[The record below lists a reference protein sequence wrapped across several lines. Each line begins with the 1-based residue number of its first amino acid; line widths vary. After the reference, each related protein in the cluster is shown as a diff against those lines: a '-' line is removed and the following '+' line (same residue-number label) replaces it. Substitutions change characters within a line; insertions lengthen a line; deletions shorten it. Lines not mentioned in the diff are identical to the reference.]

1 MRSLGAWLH
10 RYDPERL
17 VAIEVWGTH
26 PPAFAGPIYAGA
38 DAVSETDY
46 TGWYD
51 DARASSSRQRA
62 LIRVRLAAMERTF
75 AGKVLVISEFG
86 AEANSLNP
94 PGAPG
99 SYSFQA
105 RLLERHISVYE
116 HDRKLTGMLIW
127 NLRDFPL
134 IPAFLGGSIL
144 ARLPGV
150 HLVEGM
156 LEKGLF
162 TYAGAA
168 KPAMSAVARLFKALP
183 SE

>member
-1 MRSLGAWLH
+1 MKRSRRRMVGFLTFLTGFSRMSPSSTAQLKA
-10 RYDPERL
+10 RL
-17 VAIEVWGTH
+17 MAIT
-26 PPAFAGPIYAGA
+26 A
-38 DAVSETDY
+38 
-46 TGWYD
+46 
-51 DARASSSRQRA
+51 Q
-62 LIRVRLAAMERTF
+62 RTF